1 MKGAHSPRKIAYRRR
16 VIRILVELRLGKR
29 EMGCGALGVAS
40 LNTGDRS
47 LCIAPTRL
55 ARAFTSGADSR

>member
-29 EMGCGALGVAS
+29 EMVCGDLGVAS
-40 LNTGDRS
+40 LNAEDRS

-55 ARAFTSGADSR
+55 ARVFTAGADSR

>member
-1 MKGAHSPRKIAYRRR
+1 

-29 EMGCGALGVAS
+29 EMVCGALGVAS
-40 LNTGDRS
+40 LNAEDRS

-55 ARAFTSGADSR
+55 ARVFTSGADSR